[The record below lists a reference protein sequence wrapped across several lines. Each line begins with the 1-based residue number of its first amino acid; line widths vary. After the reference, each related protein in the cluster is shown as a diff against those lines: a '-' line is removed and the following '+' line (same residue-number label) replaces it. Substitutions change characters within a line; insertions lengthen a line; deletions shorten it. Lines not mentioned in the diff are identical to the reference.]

1 MAVIKGRVP
10 VAAPTAISTATILCG
25 LALTSLLLPQD
36 DAEGVFAAAGIGV
49 GLSLALATGIEATAG
64 VRALIRVDIL
74 MLWALYGLT
83 FLEFLFPQRGTGIG
97 INATLSSATIGTY
110 AVLLGF
116 AGLVVGRHWVP
127 RRGRPR
133 QISTSMEVRPANI
146 FLLFVFAAL
155 LGYLH
160 IFLAVDFDLFEALR
174 QMSLPRF
181 AQAWSRGRYG
191 DALSLLVEL
200 GALIYL
206 IPPIAGLIYARSAE
220 YNLAQKM
227 IVTIVLL
234 FTFYYGFSSGTRNIL
249 ATYVITFVGAYFLNK
264 PKLNFWHVLCY
275 GVPTLVLLA
284 LGTAYMLEF
293 RQVGLG
299 DFSFQESRLNTLYVD
314 QNMVVISR
322 ITDLFPNVYNYL
334 GLEIPFYGVIH
345 PIPRML
351 WPGKPEGLS
360 VSLESALGA
369 DPTSV
374 TFASTFVGEAYM
386 AGGLLA
392 VLFAGLLYGAMGEM
406 WNRLSRD
413 INSPFQQLLYA
424 SGFFC
429 AALSMRSTVWTSVA
443 ALPTLALWLF
453 GKLWLSSAR
462 RPAAGISSNR
472 SSVHCLRSGYPPDKG

>member
-1 MAVIKGRVP
+1 G
-10 VAAPTAISTATILCG
+10 
-25 LALTSLLLPQD
+25 
-36 DAEGVFAAAGIGV
+36 
-49 GLSLALATGIEATAG
+49 
-64 VRALIRVDIL
+64 
-74 MLWALYGLT
+74 
-83 FLEFLFPQRGTGIG
+83 
-97 INATLSSATIGTY
+97 
-110 AVLLGF
+110 
-116 AGLVVGRHWVP
+116 
-127 RRGRPR
+127 
-133 QISTSMEVRPANI
+133 NI

-293 RQVGLG
+293 RQAGLG
-299 DFSFQESRLNTLYVD
+299 KFSFQESRLNTLYVD

-360 VSLESALGA
+360 VSVESALGA
-369 DPTSV
+369 DPASV

-392 VLFAGLLYGAMGEM
+392 VLFCGLLDGAVGGS
-406 WNRLSRD
+406 WD
-413 INSPFQQLLYA
+413 CP
-424 SGFFC
+424 G
-429 AALSMRSTVWTSVA
+429 
-443 ALPTLALWLF
+443 P
-453 GKLWLSSAR
+453 
-462 RPAAGISSNR
+462 GIKFPIP
-472 SSVHCLRSGYPPDKG
+472 H